1 MWPSLWPSDQTQIRL
16 CRWGP
21 TSSEMA
27 DVFQCCEFPTQCGL
41 EILNLDTEITTKG
54 ITQKKK
60 TKIGNMILQLY
71 KLLSNLYLVDFQ
83 GAKYPPLRI
92 LLRIG
97 QNLLDHEWL
106 RKTNAPALED
116 LAVKHPMFCYLDW
129 ITKCCKSWRRI
140 QTQLASVCYKNC
152 SLANQNTNCPVLL
165 SSICSGDLNF
175 SISISWL
182 ILQLRNEL
190 CLVIVYGRI
199 AWRPQRASVTIVE
212 EDWCLLTEFDLNH
225 LADKSESPNSQRLLT
240 KSAASSKF
248 TMESS
253 FLWDTWT

>member
-1 MWPSLWPSDQTQIRL
+1 MLRI
-16 CRWGP
+16 P
-21 TSSEMA
+21 T
-27 DVFQCCEFPTQCGL
+27 
-41 EILNLDTEITTKG
+41 
-54 ITQKKK
+54 
-60 TKIGNMILQLY
+60 
-71 KLLSNLYLVDFQ
+71 
-83 GAKYPPLRI
+83 LRI
-92 LLRIG
+92 LLRFG

-116 LAVKHPMFCYLDW
+116 LAVKHSMFCYLDW
-129 ITKCCKSWRRI
+129 ITRCCKSWRRI
-140 QTQLASVCYKNC
+140 QTLVGK
-152 SLANQNTNCPVLL
+152 PVL

-175 SISISWL
+175 SISISRL

-253 FLWDTWT
+253 FLWDTWTSECHIHHNPLLNLKILNYNTSPPKVWQLLQKPPGLIHFSPNLCLLSLPSALYLQNHRSSAINSLWGQNLQWP

>member
-1 MWPSLWPSDQTQIRL
+1 MLRI
-16 CRWGP
+16 P
-21 TSSEMA
+21 T
-27 DVFQCCEFPTQCGL
+27 
-41 EILNLDTEITTKG
+41 
-54 ITQKKK
+54 
-60 TKIGNMILQLY
+60 
-71 KLLSNLYLVDFQ
+71 
-83 GAKYPPLRI
+83 LRI
-92 LLRIG
+92 LLRFG

-116 LAVKHPMFCYLDW
+116 LAVKHSMFCYLDW

-175 SISISWL
+175 PISISWL

-225 LADKSESPNSQRLLT
+225 LADRSESPNSQRLLT